1 MASGRRNR
9 ADSDILPKAVAEE
22 MVKRARFP
30 VRSHEFAGV
39 GHAPALVADDQIQVV
54 RHFFLEGPA
63 AE

>member
-1 MASGRRNR
+1 
-9 ADSDILPKAVAEE
+9 VAEE

-30 VRSHEFAGV
+30 VRIHEFAGV

-54 RHFFLEGPA
+54 RHFLLEGPA